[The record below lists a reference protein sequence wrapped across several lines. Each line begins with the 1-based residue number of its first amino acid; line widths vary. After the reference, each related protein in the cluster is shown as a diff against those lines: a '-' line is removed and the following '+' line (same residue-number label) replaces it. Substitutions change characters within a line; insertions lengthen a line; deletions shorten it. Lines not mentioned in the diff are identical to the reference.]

1 METSEKIKQLRQQM
15 KKKDI
20 NAYLIP
26 HSDPH
31 ISEYIPDYWK
41 AREWAS
47 GFNGSAGTLV
57 VTTEKAALWT
67 DSRYFLQAEQQLDGS
82 GIELCKLG
90 LPETP
95 DITAWLSMNLKK
107 GSTIGFDG
115 LVLSLSSA
123 RAYMEGFKKKGF
135 GCNPSLDLV
144 SKLWTDRPN
153 LPLNKAFAHE
163 LEFSKISV
171 SEKLGAIRKALMV
184 RDATAYL
191 MCALDEICWTFN
203 IRGSDISYNPV
214 VTSYAYIDDDSAIL
228 FIDKDKI
235 DSNIEGWLEGEGVT
249 IKDYSKIFKFLSKLG
264 KKDSIIIDPAKTNFS
279 LYAQIPEKAKIIE
292 SLGLATEIKSRK
304 YPSEIEGIKLAMV
317 QDGVAM
323 VEFLYWLEKNVG
335 KIEMTELSIG
345 DKLFEFR
352 SKRQHFI
359 SESFNSIVGYK
370 DHGAIVHYSA
380 SPETNYRVEKDGFL
394 LVDSGGQYLN
404 GTTDITRTVHM
415 GTPSKEEMIDYTL
428 VLKGM
433 IRLALAKFPAGTR
446 GSQLDTLAR
455 MALWNNNLNYGHG
468 TGHGVG
474 YFLNVHEGPQ
484 QIRPDNHLPIEN
496 GMLISNEPGL
506 YRSGLHGIR
515 IENLIVCTDDETNGY
530 GRFLKFDTL
539 TLCPIYTNTV
549 DVNMLWLDEKEW
561 LNNYHRMVYEKLS
574 PHLDAEHH
582 NWLKDKTKPI

>member
-15 KKKDI
+15 KKKNI
-20 NAYLIP
+20 NACLIP

-41 AREWAS
+41 AREWIS

-95 DITAWLSMNLKK
+95 DIPAWLSMNLKK

-115 LVLSLSSA
+115 LVLSLSSV
-123 RAYMEGFKKKGF
+123 RAYMEGFKKMGF

-153 LPLNKAFAHE
+153 LPSNKAFAHE
-163 LEFSKISV
+163 SEFSKISV

-279 LYAQIPEKAKIIE
+279 LYAQIPEKTKIIE

-323 VEFLYWLEKNVG
+323 VEFLYWLERNVG

-352 SKRQHFI
+352 SKRQHFV
-359 SESFNSIVGYK
+359 SESFNSIVGYR

-380 SPETNYRVEKDGFL
+380 SPETNYRIEKDGFL

-515 IENLIVCTDDETNGY
+515 IENLIVCTEDETNGY
-530 GRFLKFDTL
+530 GRFLRFDTL
-539 TLCPIYTNTV
+539 TLCPIDTKPV
-549 DVNMLWLDEKEW
+549 DVFMLWSDEKEW
-561 LNNYHRMVYEKLS
+561 LNSYHRMVYEKLS
-574 PHLDAEHH
+574 PHLDAEHQS
-582 NWLKDKTKPI
+582 WLKDKTKPI